1 MTMHKLFLYSCV
13 LTLISTGTAGAQSK
27 EDPAIYFADPTI
39 FHYKNKF
46 YLCGTN
52 GFNSDSGFYIA
63 VSDDLQHWKKTAGN
77 KRALTK
83 GETFGT
89 TGFWAPQIFLHHN
102 NIYMAYTANENIAIA
117 ESGNIA
123 GPFRQKQF
131 EPLNAPVKQ
140 IDPFI
145 FKDDDGK
152 LYLYHV
158 RLQDGNRIFGAA
170 LKDDLSAIDT
180 ITLRECISAVIDP
193 QPWENTQTVKWTVTE
208 GPTVLKR
215 GKKYYMFYS
224 ANDFRNP
231 DYAVGYATA
240 DHPLGP
246 WKKSEQNPVISRRMT
261 GMNGPGHGDIFTDDK
276 GKMYYV
282 FHTHYSNEKVAPRR
296 TATVQISF
304 EGTGENEKIKVDPG
318 SFRYLQYD

>member
-1 MTMHKLFLYSCV
+1 MKKLFLCFVLVSSCI
-13 LTLISTGTAGAQSK
+13 TTNNAQGIQDDSS
-27 EDPAIYFADPTI
+27 IYFADPTI

-52 GFNSDSGFYIA
+52 GFNSDSGFYMA
-63 VSDDLQHWKKTAGN
+63 VSGDLQHWKKTTGN
-77 KRALTK
+77 KRVLTK
-83 GETFGT
+83 GVCFGT
-89 TGFWAPQIFLHHN
+89 KGFWAPQLLVHHN
-102 NIYMAYTANENIAIA
+102 KIYMAYTANEHIAIA
-117 ESGNIA
+117 ESNRPT
-123 GPFRQKQF
+123 GPFRQKIF
-131 EPLNAPVKQ
+131 TKLEAPVKQ

-152 LYLYHV
+152 IYLYHV

-180 ITLRECISAVIDP
+180 STLRECISAVINA
-193 QPWENTQTVKWTVTE
+193 QPWENTQSVKWTVTE
-208 GPTVLKR
+208 GPTVLKQ

-246 WKKSEQNPVISRRMT
+246 WKKSDQNPIISRQITRI
-261 GMNGPGHGDIFTDDK
+261 NGPGHGDIVSDAK
-276 GKMYYV
+276 GNLFYV
-282 FHTHYSNEKVAPRR
+282 FHTHYSNDKVAPRK
-296 TATVQISF
+296 TAIIKILF
-304 EGTGENEKIKVDPG
+304 EGKADHEKIKLDES
-318 SFRYLQYD
+318 SFRYLKYD